1 MEYKKGLY
9 QTFVVE
15 VSIWLAVSEPAL
27 LAPPAVLA
35 PADLSL
41 SILMNARVFCI
52 DSWRFLPTY
61 TDRNKKA

>member
-1 MEYKKGLY
+1 
-9 QTFVVE
+9 VE

-52 DSWRFLPTY
+52 DSWRFLPPY